1 MSNLPVTKHF
11 NKIASSY
18 DYYKEKNKFYYNS
31 LKSLLSTLIPNNKNI
46 LEIGCGTGDLLASL
60 KPKVG
65 YGLDLS
71 PEMIKLAKTKY
82 STSKN
87 LSFSTQ
93 SISQYKNKKPD
104 YIFMSDVIEHL
115 EDPQEI
121 FNQISQT
128 MNKNTIFI
136 CTYANPIWEPVLML
150 AEKLKLKMPE
160 GDHYRVKFRDIQ
172 SMLNK
177 ANLKLTTHDY
187 SLLLPIDLPFI
198 TAFTNKYLESIL
210 KPLCFTEYFI
220 AQKK

>member
-1 MSNLPVTKHF
+1 MTQVKKHF
-11 NKIASSY
+11 DQVARDY
-18 DYYKEKNKFYYNS
+18 DKYKEENKFYYNG
-31 LKSLLSTLIPNNKNI
+31 LKNLLSTLIPNNKNI

-60 KPKVG
+60 IPKIG
-65 YGLDLS
+65 HGIDLS

-93 SISQYKNKKPD
+93 SIGKFKNKNLD
-104 YIFMSDVIEHL
+104 YVFMSDVIEHL
-115 EDPQEI
+115 EDPQKV

-160 GDHYRVKFRDIQ
+160 GDHYRIKFKDIE

-177 ANLKLTTHDY
+177 ANLKLTTHNY
-187 SLLLPIDLPFI
+187 NLLLPINLPII
-198 TAFTNKYLESIL
+198 TTFANKYLEPIL
-210 KPLCFTEYFI
+210 KPLCFTEYFV
-220 AQKK
+220 ARKR